1 MRWFYWNIFLR
12 LSIARFCFS
21 RNVVCRFLRFL
32 GGVGYV
38 IQGVLMVVVVS
49 LMTMMLGVSC
59 NWTG

>member
-1 MRWFYWNIFLR
+1 MRWSYWNIFLR

-21 RNVVCRFLRFL
+21 RNVVYRFLRFL
-32 GGVGYV
+32 GGVGYI